1 MTEDEARRRTYRIRI
16 DRIAA
21 ALAAG
26 GGACGIIATILAAC
40 GGTHGIG
47 ALALAFVLGTV
58 FSILA
63 LVAIGGPAWLVL
75 HALGWRGPA
84 HAALPGAL
92 IGFLLFLFGQAD
104 LLPAADDAPLY
115 GWLRA
120 VGSSL
125 VLAAIAASV
134 ALTMW
139 RIAYRRSE

>member
-1 MTEDEARRRTYRIRI
+1 MTEDEAPQRIYRIRI

-21 ALAAG
+21 ALVAG
-26 GGACGIIATILAAC
+26 GGACGAIATILSAC
-40 GGTHGIG
+40 GGTHGLG

-63 LVAIGGPAWLVL
+63 LVAIGGPVWLVL
-75 HALGWRGPA
+75 HILGGRGPA
-84 HAALPGAL
+84 HAALAGAL

-104 LLPAADDAPLY
+104 LLPAAGDAPLY
-115 GWLRA
+115 GWFRA
-120 VGSSL
+120 IGSSL

-134 ALTMW
+134 ALMMW